1 MMRIVSLSE
10 ICRYVNSKIPV
21 DALIAE
27 YKKLF
32 TPEGRRRSGENLQ
45 DFQEAIGLIG
55 LYTTISVGDDER

>member
-1 MMRIVSLSE
+1 MMRIVSLSD
-10 ICRYVNSKIPV
+10 ICSYVNSKIPV

-45 DFQEAIGLIG
+45 DFQEATALIG
-55 LYTTISVGDDER
+55 LYTTVSTESDER